1 MKRRDVIKRIREGAA
16 AAGVDVTFTEG
27 TRHTLID
34 CGGVRSTLG
43 RHSEIADLMA
53 RIIFK
58 QLESALG
65 KDWWR

>member
-1 MKRRDVIKRIREGAA
+1 MKRRDILKKIREGAA
-16 AAGVDVTFTEG
+16 AAGVTVTLTEG
-27 TRHTLID
+27 ARHTLID
-34 CGGVRSTLG
+34 CGGARTILG
-43 RHSEIADLMA
+43 RHNEITDLMA